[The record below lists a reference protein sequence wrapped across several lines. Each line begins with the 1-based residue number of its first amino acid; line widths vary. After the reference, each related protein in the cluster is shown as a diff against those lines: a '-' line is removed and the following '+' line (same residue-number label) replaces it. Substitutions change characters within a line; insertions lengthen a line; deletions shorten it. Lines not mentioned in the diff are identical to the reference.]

1 VSDSHDPQD
10 EASEL
15 RREIESHLEMLE
27 EDVMKNDPN
36 SVSATRG
43 ATRQAEERFG
53 NAVDHFRQGLAEL
66 ERGQRALR
74 RIAVAVVLVT
84 LLAAAGGVIF
94 NAWIMVSIRSLMN
107 DWSARATPV
116 EPDWG
121 MFRFEAVLL
130 DFQARTPQGVVRT
143 NGRISLHDWNALN
156 ATLRARP
163 SVPGSGRSRGS
174 QPWSDSEWPVIQLTA
189 FPPEVSSPVELV
201 AGSMVTCTPIR
212 QFEATTPFADGV
224 SSKVMAN
231 VLSQG
236 VVVDCV
242 PVPPSLTSTPRAEHR
257 SQVRPA
263 H

>member
-1 VSDSHDPQD
+1 MSDSHDPQD

-36 SVSATRG
+36 SVSAARG

-84 LLAAAGGVIF
+84 LLVAAGGVIF
-94 NAWIMVSIRSLMN
+94 NAWIMVSIRSLMS

-121 MFRFEAVLL
+121 TFRFEAVLL
-130 DFQARTPQGVVRT
+130 DFQARTPHGVMKT
-143 NGRISLHDWNALN
+143 SARISLHDWNALN

-163 SVPGSGRSRGS
+163 AVSGSGRSRGS
-174 QPWSDSEWPVIQLTA
+174 QPWSDSEWPVIELTA
-189 FPPEVSSPVELV
+189 FPPEVVNGSVELV
-201 AGSMVTCTPIR
+201 AGSTVTCTPIR
-212 QFEATTPFADGV
+212 QFEATTPFADG
-224 SSKVMAN
+224 SASELMAK

-242 PVPPSLTSTPRAEHR
+242 PVPRSPGDPR
-257 SQVRPA
+257 
-263 H
+263 